1 MQLVVFDL
9 DYTIWQPEMY
19 QIDGPPK
26 LMSIDEFRGKQKRKS
41 STANLRPIPPGSN
54 TIYQNKIVTDQRGTA
69 ITVFDGAAHA
79 LSEILRMKKG
89 FAESGPLLRVA
100 ISSRTDEPSW
110 AIQIMQWL
118 TAADGTP
125 LSKCFD
131 QQLIEI
137 SYADKARHFENLNRK
152 TGIAY
157 ESMAFFDNEIY
168 NIKSVGQLGVKCYHT
183 PNGMTREDWNQCL
196 EDFGI
201 N

>member
-26 LMSIDEFRGKQKRKS
+26 LMSIDEFCGKQKRKS
-41 STANLRPIPPGSN
+41 STPNLRSIPPGSN
-54 TIYQNKIVTDQRGTA
+54 TIHRNKIATDRRGIP

-79 LSEILRMKKG
+79 LSEIIRMQKG
-89 FAESGPLLRVA
+89 DMPQLRVA

-110 AIQIMQWL
+110 AYQLMSWL

-131 QQLIEI
+131 EQLIEI
-137 SYADKARHFENLNRK
+137 SYADKARHFESLNRK
-152 TGIAY
+152 TGISY
-157 ESMAFFDNEIY
+157 ENMVFFDNEIY
-168 NIKSVGQLGVKCYHT
+168 NIRSVGTLGVKCYHT
-183 PNGMTREDWNQCL
+183 PNGMTRADWDQCL

>member
-1 MQLVVFDL
+1 
-9 DYTIWQPEMY
+9 
-19 QIDGPPK
+19 
-26 LMSIDEFRGKQKRKS
+26 
-41 STANLRPIPPGSN
+41 
-54 TIYQNKIVTDQRGTA
+54 
-69 ITVFDGAAHA
+69 
-79 LSEILRMKKG
+79 
-89 FAESGPLLRVA
+89 
-100 ISSRTDEPSW
+100 
-110 AIQIMQWL
+110 MQWL

-137 SYADKARHFENLNRK
+137 SYADKARHFECLNRK

-157 ESMAFFDNEIY
+157 EKMAFFDNEIY